1 MTTPMLSIE
10 GVSHS
15 YGRRRAL
22 DNVTFAVAPATF
34 SVLLGLNG
42 AGKSTLFAL
51 ITRLYGTQHGRIRI
65 LDFDVAQVSGEA
77 LRILGVVFQSRTLDL
92 DLTIMQNLMYHAA
105 LHGMR
110 KRDAEIRAGELLT
123 RIALSDRVND
133 RVRNLSGGQMRRVE
147 IARALLHRPRLLV
160 LDEPTVGLDVTSR
173 ADILQHVR
181 HLVAEDGIAVLW
193 ATHLID
199 EIRSRDHIF
208 VLHQGQLLAQG
219 PASCVVDECGAT
231 SVRDAFIQLTRSE
244 DLIGGPG

>member
-15 YGRRRAL
+15 YGKRRAL
-22 DNVTFAVAPATF
+22 DSITFAVAPATF

-51 ITRLYGTQHGRIRI
+51 ITRLYGTQNGRIRI

-110 KRDAEIRAGELLT
+110 KRDAETRAGELLT

-199 EIRSRDHIF
+199 EIDFRDHIF

-219 PASCVVDECGAT
+219 LASSVVDECGAT

-244 DLIGGPG
+244 NLIGGAG